1 MYRNWEESRET
12 KKKKAMVMISDVQ
25 IIVRVV
31 AIRGY

>member
-12 KKKKAMVMISDVQ
+12 KKKAMVMISDVQ